1 MGRWWPRG
9 GRVVIWKWEKAI
21 RKSMFGG
28 VEPMSHCTRNIFL
41 EKREPSLFKGSIL
54 HTYDSFDREDKNR
67 VENMKEIF

>member
-1 MGRWWPRG
+1 
-9 GRVVIWKWEKAI
+9 
-21 RKSMFGG
+21 MFGG

-67 VENMKEIF
+67 VENKKEIF